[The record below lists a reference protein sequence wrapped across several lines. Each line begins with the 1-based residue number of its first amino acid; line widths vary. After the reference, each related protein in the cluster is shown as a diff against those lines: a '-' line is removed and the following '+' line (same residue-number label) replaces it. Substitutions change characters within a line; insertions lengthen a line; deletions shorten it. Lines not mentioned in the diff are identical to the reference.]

1 MQYGICP
8 LSVVPVRLLPE
19 DTSEL
24 ISQLLYGDYY
34 KVIDTRKFW
43 SKIRITHDGCEG
55 WVSNLQL
62 KLITEEEYNLITAR
76 DNHKY
81 ANDLISFVATAENTL
96 IPIVIGST
104 ISNATLLQH
113 TFEGSA
119 TKIKSNDKHKL
130 IEAALLYLN
139 APYLWGGMTPFGI
152 DSAGFTQLV
161 YKINGHNLLRNAGQQ
176 ATQGEALSFIEE
188 SEAGD
193 LAFFDTNEGV
203 INHVGI
209 IMQNNY
215 VIHVSGTVRID
226 RIDHTGIFNTDSK
239 TYTHK
244 LRVIKKIF

>member
-8 LSVVPVRLLPE
+8 LSVVPVRLNPE

-24 ISQLLYGDYY
+24 ISQLLYGDHY

-43 SKIRITHDGCEG
+43 SKIRIAYDGCEG

-62 KLITEEEYNLITAR
+62 KLITEEEYNAIVTTNDPA
-76 DNHKY
+76 Y
-81 ANDLISFVATAENTL
+81 SNDLVSFVASPENTL

-104 ISNATLLQH
+104 VSNASLLQH

-119 TKIKSNDKHKL
+119 TVKSNEKNKL
-130 IEAALLYLN
+130 IEVALLYLN

-161 YKINGHNLLRNAGQQ
+161 YKINGHNLLRSPGQQ

-188 SEAGD
+188 SEPGD
-193 LAFFDTNEGV
+193 LAFFDTNEGI
-203 INHVGI
+203 INHVGL

-226 RIDHTGIFNTDSK
+226 RIDHTGIFNTTSK

>member
-8 LSVVPVRLLPE
+8 LSVVPVRLNPE

-43 SKIRITHDGCEG
+43 SKIRIAYDGCEG
-55 WVSNLQL
+55 WISNLQL
-62 KLITEEEYNLITAR
+62 RFITEEEYTAIAAKK
-76 DNHKY
+76 DHVF
-81 ANDLISFVATAENTL
+81 ANDLVSFVATPENAL
-96 IPIVIGST
+96 IPVLLGAT
-104 ISNATLLQH
+104 ISNAALLQH

-119 TKIKSNDKHKL
+119 TVKSSNKNNL
-130 IEAALLYLN
+130 IEVALLYLN
-139 APYLWGGMTPFGI
+139 APYVWGGTTPFGI
-152 DSAGFTQLV
+152 DSSGFTQMV
-161 YKINGHNLLRNAGQQ
+161 YKINGHNLLRTAGQQ

-193 LAFFDTNEGV
+193 LAFFDTNEGI

-215 VIHVSGTVRID
+215 IIHVSGTVRID
-226 RIDHTGIFNTDSK
+226 RIDHTGIFNTDTK